1 MEIKVDSEKLASVLD
16 LFASDGMDKDMTP
29 ELKYLHD
36 LVRQAHAKLAVV
48 RIDET
53 KNWNLTGPKPETI
66 WGVYLVDMNEHTYCC
81 ELTPSLYLRFMY
93 NNYSGSEVNT
103 EIEDYE
109 TTDDQNIYVHV
120 REFPAADIHVIDQD
134 NTDLSDTY
142 DEFMESW
149 MEFCNANH
157 HF

>member
-16 LFASDGMDKDMTP
+16 LFASDGMDQGLTP
-29 ELKYLHD
+29 DLKYLHD

-53 KNWNLTGPKPETI
+53 KHWNLTGPKPETI

-93 NNYSGSEVNT
+93 NTYTGEQNE
-103 EIEDYE
+103 EIEEVGNTYSEDY
-109 TTDDQNIYVHV
+109 YVHV
-120 REFPAADIHVIDQD
+120 REFPAADIHVIDQG
-134 NTDLSDTY
+134 TADLCDTY
-142 DEFMESW
+142 DEFIEAW
-149 MEFCNANH
+149 MEHCNANH